1 MADALI
7 LIWRYTVEVSILS
20 GDDLR
25 EYLKQRSRGF
35 SQAKL
40 TNFNSAI
47 LFSLPVLIAIFF
59 FQSQAVS
66 KTDSELKFA
75 SSSIDSLAGCKKVQ
89 QFSSELNLPLLRLPL
104 ERKKA
109 SDRVGSVL
117 PPTDLKSAL
126 TCGFDR
132 GFHLDRV
139 AKSITVKVRSG
150 NSWGSGI
157 LLQRQGQVYTVVTNR
172 HVLNLGDS
180 PYIIETP
187 DGYTYEA
194 NLPLINMP
202 FGGNDLA
209 VLQFRSLD
217 KFYAIASLK
226 SSRTLSEGERVFAAG
241 FPFDGR
247 GFILTK
253 GWVSLLPDRALEQ
266 GYKIGYTNDIQKGM
280 SGGPLLNI
288 QGEVVGINGMHAY
301 PLWGD
306 PYVYKD
312 GSLPSADVR
321 DRMIA
326 LAFAIPID
334 TFAQLAPQFA
344 SLPDSL
350 PTRHWSG
357 NHGGLSSFM
366 DLLSLKVSK
375 PIVHHKPVS
384 LDSVF
389 ME

>member
-1 MADALI
+1 MIGA
-7 LIWRYTVEVSILS
+7 Y
-20 GDDLR
+20 LR
-25 EYLKQRSRGF
+25 ENLNQKTRKIT
-35 SQAKL
+35 QAEW

-47 LFSLPVLIAIFF
+47 LFSLPVLIGIFF
-59 FQSQAVS
+59 FQTQAVS
-66 KTDSELKFA
+66 KTSSDPKFA
-75 SSSIDSLAGCKKVQ
+75 SSSTENAPGCKKVQ
-89 QFSSELNLPLLRLPL
+89 QFSSELNLPLLSLPL
-104 ERKKA
+104 DRKKG
-109 SDRVGSVL
+109 SDRAGDVL
-117 PPTDLKSAL
+117 PSNDLKSAVI
-126 TCGFDR
+126 CGFER

-172 HVLNLGDS
+172 HVLNLGDY

-187 DGYTYEA
+187 DGDTYEA
-194 NLPLINMP
+194 NLPSINMP

-217 KFYAIASLK
+217 KFYQIASLK
-226 SSRTLSEGERVFAAG
+226 SSRTLSEGDRVFAAG

-247 GFILTK
+247 GFVLTK
-253 GWVSLLPDRALEQ
+253 GWVSLLPDRDLEQ

-280 SGGPLLNI
+280 SGGPLLNS

-306 PYVYKD
+306 PYVYRD

-344 SLPDSL
+344 SIPDSL
-350 PTRHWSG
+350 PTRHLSG
-357 NHGGLSSFM
+357 NRGGLSAFM

-375 PIVHHKPVS
+375 PIMPPKPVS

>member
-1 MADALI
+1 MAGALI
-7 LIWRYTVEVSILS
+7 FIWQSKVEVSILM
-20 GDDLR
+20 GDYLR
-25 EYLKQRSRGF
+25 EFLKQRSRRF
-35 SQAKL
+35 TQATR
-40 TNFNSAI
+40 TNFNSVI
-47 LFSLPVLIAIFF
+47 LFSLPALIGIFF
-59 FQSQAVS
+59 FQFQAVS

-75 SSSIDSLAGCKKVQ
+75 SSSTENSAGCKSQ
-89 QFSSELNLPLLRLPL
+89 QFSSELNIPLLRLPL
-104 ERKKA
+104 DRKKV
-109 SDRVGSVL
+109 SNLVGGIL
-117 PPTDLKSAL
+117 PPTDLKSAVN
-126 TCGFDR
+126 CAFER
-132 GFHLDRV
+132 GFNLDRV

-172 HVLNLGDS
+172 HVLNLGDH
-180 PYIIETP
+180 PYTIETP

-194 NLPLINMP
+194 NLPSINMP

-226 SSRTLSEGERVFAAG
+226 SSSTLSEGDRVFAAG

-247 GFILTK
+247 GFVLTK

-306 PYVYKD
+306 PYVYRD

-350 PTRHWSG
+350 PTRHWSE
-357 NHGGLSSFM
+357 NRGGLSAFI
-366 DLLSLKVSK
+366 DLLNLKVSK
-375 PIVHHKPVS
+375 PIMPRKPVS